1 MLVSLQKIIGMAEA
15 GNYCIPAFN
24 VYNIETVMGV
34 IKAAEEQK
42 APVIMQ
48 VYPRLLN
55 EEVGYYLAPVVV
67 AAAEKASVPVCF
79 HLDHGPSESE
89 VTKALRWG
97 GTGIMLDGSAH
108 LFEENVAL
116 TRHIVD
122 ICSTIGIGVEGELGH
137 VGSVN
142 DDVMEEYTDPQEAAE
157 FVKRTGVTCLA
168 VLIGNAHGHYKK
180 EPKLDIERIKAIREA
195 TGGTPLVL
203 HGGSGIPDEQVK
215 AAIKAGIRKMNIGTD
230 VCCAFADGTKEIL
243 NDPNRS
249 LAVDIFMK
257 HPIETVKKLAVEKIR
272 LVGADGKA
280 ENRI

>member
-1 MLVSLQKIIGMAEA
+1 MLVTLQEIIGMAEA

-24 VYNIETVMGV
+24 VYNTETVMGV
-34 IKAAEEQK
+34 IKAAEEQR

-55 EEVGYYLAPVVV
+55 EEVGYYLAPAVV
-67 AAAEKASVPVCF
+67 AAARKATVPVCF
-79 HLDHGPSESE
+79 HLDHGPSEME
-89 VTKALRWG
+89 VMKALRWG
-97 GTGIMLDGSAH
+97 ATGIMLDGSAH
-108 LFEENVAL
+108 PFEENVAL

-122 ICSTIGIGVEGELGH
+122 SCAAIGIGVEGELGH

-142 DDVMEEYTDPQEAAE
+142 DDVMEEYTDPAEAAE
-157 FVKRTGVTCLA
+157 FVKRTGVCCLA

-180 EPKLDIERIKAIREA
+180 EPKLDIERVKAIREA
-195 TGGTPLVL
+195 TGGMPLVL

-243 NDPNRS
+243 DDPKRS
-249 LAVDIFMK
+249 LAVDLFMK
-257 HPIETVKKLAVEKIR
+257 KPIESVKKLATEKIQ
-272 LVGADGKA
+272 LVGANG
-280 ENRI
+280 RVQ

>member
-1 MLVSLQKIIGMAEA
+1 MLVTLQEIIGMAEK

-34 IKAAEEQK
+34 IKAAEEQQ

-48 VYPRLLN
+48 VYPRLFN
-55 EEVGYYLAPVVV
+55 EEVGYYLSPVVV
-67 AAAEKASVPVCF
+67 AAARKAAVPVCF

-89 VTKALRWG
+89 VMKALRWG
-97 GTGIMLDGSAH
+97 ATGIMLDGSAH
-108 LFEENVAL
+108 PFEENVAM
-116 TRHIVD
+116 TKHIVD
-122 ICSTIGIGVEGELGH
+122 TCASVGIGVEGELGH
-137 VGSVN
+137 IGSVN
-142 DDVMEEYTDPQEAAE
+142 DEAMEAFTDPDQAAE

-180 EPKLDIERIKAIREA
+180 EPKLDIERVRAIREA
-195 TGGTPLVL
+195 TGGLPLVL

-215 AAIKAGIRKMNIGTD
+215 AAIRAGIRKMNIGTD
-230 VCCAFADGTKEIL
+230 VCCAFADGTKETL
-243 NDPNRS
+243 EDPNRS

-257 HPIETVKKLAVEKIR
+257 HPIETIKKLAVEKIR

-280 ENRI
+280 GK